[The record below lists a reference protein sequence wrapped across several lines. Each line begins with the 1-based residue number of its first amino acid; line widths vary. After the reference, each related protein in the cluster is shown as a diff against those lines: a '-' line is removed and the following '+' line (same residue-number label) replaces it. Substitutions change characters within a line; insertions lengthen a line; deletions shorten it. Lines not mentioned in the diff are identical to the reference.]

1 MHLLGRTV
9 WIYEGRTTVFLHR
22 NRGVIV
28 VYFSGRLGHFPRRLY
43 SHLLHRIR
51 AVAFGTNLRVSVQQE
66 GHKNRGADLCTCTGN
81 SGINFEEFG
90 SDFEVETWHS
100 FRDKS
105 I

>member
-1 MHLLGRTV
+1 LLCSFL
-9 WIYEGRTTVFLHR
+9 EGWHAFL
-22 NRGVIV
+22 G
-28 VYFSGRLGHFPRRLY
+28 SPY

-51 AVAFGTNLRVSVQQE
+51 AAGFGTNFRVSIQQE

-81 SGINFEEFG
+81 SGTNFEEFG

-105 I
+105 VFNF